1 MKTVRRPFAG
11 LLILAI
17 LAGTLAA
24 TTASASV
31 MLKFFDAKPEA
42 PDTVHLAWRTYSED
56 GNAGF
61 YLYRRTEQGEKPAT
75 VFVPST
81 APGNGLGATYRYTD
95 TVPGPGVYVYWIADV
110 DKAGNFTHHDPVQVL
125 VAGPTAVE
133 LSSLEAS
140 AAGFTCARSAITG
153 KCWCK
158 GAYGWRTALGIMCMV
173 VGR

>member
-1 MKTVRRPFAG
+1 MKTVRRSFAV

-24 TTASASV
+24 TTASAAV
-31 MLKFFDAKPEA
+31 KLKFFDAKPEA
-42 PDTVHLAWRTYSED
+42 PDTVHLAWFTED
-56 GNAGF
+56 EASNTGF

-75 VFVPST
+75 VFIPS
-81 APGNGLGATYRYTD
+81 ADSGNGLGASYRYTD
-95 TVPGPGVYVYWIADV
+95 TVPGPGLYVYWIADV

-140 AAGFTCARSAITG
+140 AAATCARSAITG

-158 GAYGWRTALGIMCMV
+158 GAYGWRTALGIMCKAV
-173 VGR
+173 AR